1 MSPWPD
7 RTAGHHQ
14 SGEEALLGTGDAVA
28 RLSQVSTRSVDS
40 VVTSPP
46 YWGMRAYPT
55 PEQSMPVERPGGQ
68 IGQER
73 SVEGYLESLA
83 AVFDQLARVLR
94 PSGTVWVNLG
104 DTYGGSWGNY
114 VAAGSRA
121 RTAAARRAT
130 TQGPSRP
137 PQTRSRPKD
146 LQGVPWRVALMLT
159 ERGWRLRAAIA
170 WHKPNARPESVRD
183 RLAQRHEMLFLL
195 SLTDR
200 HWWHPA
206 QPDTRDPDTTDP
218 GAIERYSAGP
228 NFAQLDGAGVDTSRS
243 RLAGGLLGPGEE
255 LVGLER
261 LWSIS
266 APRARTG
273 HLAPGS
279 IELARRCLRH
289 GCPPGGIVLDP
300 FCGSGTTGLAALE
313 LGHRFVGIDLDP
325 LAIDLTAARLSSLV
339 HHRARRATG
348 GDGGWSPGLAGEVG
362 P

>member
-1 MSPWPD
+1 M
-7 RTAGHHQ
+7 
-14 SGEEALLGTGDAVA
+14 
-28 RLSQVSTRSVDS
+28 
-40 VVTSPP
+40 
-46 YWGMRAYPT
+46 
-55 PEQSMPVERPGGQ
+55 
-68 IGQER
+68 
-73 SVEGYLESLA
+73 EGYLESLA

-114 VAAGSRA
+114 VAAGSHA

-130 TQGPSRP
+130 TQGPGRP

-195 SLTDR
+195 SLTER

-206 QPDTRDPDTTDP
+206 HPDSDHGPAALDL
-218 GAIERYSAGP
+218 AGP
-228 NFAQLDGAGVDTSRS
+228 GNASG
-243 RLAGGLLGPGEE
+243 LAGGLLGPGEG

-325 LAIDLTAARLSSLV
+325 LAIELAQARLSGP
-339 HHRARRATG
+339 RR
-348 GDGGWSPGLAGEVG
+348 
-362 P
+362 

>member
-14 SGEEALLGTGDAVA
+14 SGGEALLANGDAVA
-28 RLSQVSTRSVDS
+28 RLLQVSTRSVDS

-46 YWGMRAYPT
+46 YWGLRSYP
-55 PEQSMPVERPGGQ
+55 PPGGRAVHPRPVKAAGEQ

-73 SVEGYLESLA
+73 TVEGYLESLA

-94 PSGTVWVNLG
+94 PSGTVWLNLG

-114 VAAGSRA
+114 VAAGSHA

-159 ERGWRLRAAIA
+159 ERGWRLRAAMA

-195 SLTDR
+195 SLTER

-206 QPDTRDPDTTDP
+206 HPDSDHGPAALDL
-218 GAIERYSAGP
+218 AGP
-228 NFAQLDGAGVDTSRS
+228 GNASG
-243 RLAGGLLGPGEE
+243 LAGGLLGPGEG

-266 APRARTG
+266 APRTRTG

-325 LAIDLTAARLSSLV
+325 LAIELAQARLSGL
-339 HHRARRATG
+339 RR
-348 GDGGWSPGLAGEVG
+348 
-362 P
+362 

>member
-1 MSPWPD
+1 MPMTHRIPRPD
-7 RTAGHHQ
+7 RFVPGHQ
-14 SGEEALLGTGDAVA
+14 RGDEALLGTGDAVA
-28 RLSQVSTRSVDS
+28 RLSQMRTDNVDC

-46 YWGMRAYPT
+46 YWGLRSYPS
-55 PEQSMPVERPGGQ
+55 PSSGAVHPRPVEAAGEQ

-83 AVFDQLARVLR
+83 AVFDQLTRVLR
-94 PSGTVWVNLG
+94 PSGTAWVNLG

-114 VAAGSRA
+114 VANGSHA

-130 TQGPSRP
+130 TQGPGRP

-195 SLTDR
+195 SLTDQ

-206 QPDTRDPDTTDP
+206 HTDTTEPDTNETVTADPDTT
-218 GAIERYSAGP
+218 
-228 NFAQLDGAGVDTSRS
+228 RS
-243 RLAGGLLGPGEE
+243 GLEGGLLGPGQD
-255 LVGLER
+255 LVGLEP

-300 FCGSGTTGLAALE
+300 FCGSGTTGLAAVE
-313 LGHRFVGIDLDP
+313 MGHRFVGIDLDP
-325 LAIDLTAARLSSLV
+325 LAIDLTAARMASLV
-339 HHRARRATG
+339 RYRAPVAHRVQTTRSGPA
-348 GDGGWSPGLAGEVG
+348 DEVR